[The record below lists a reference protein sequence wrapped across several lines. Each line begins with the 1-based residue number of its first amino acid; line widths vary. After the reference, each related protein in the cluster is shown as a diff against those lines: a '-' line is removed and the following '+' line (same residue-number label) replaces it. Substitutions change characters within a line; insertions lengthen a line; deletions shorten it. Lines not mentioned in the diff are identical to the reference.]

1 MGRGGPRGKFG
12 RSCPGFGFDGS
23 AWRMAR
29 RGREGSALSRADT
42 AKRPRSTAAKCLQD
56 ALCRRT
62 LIRGRVGS
70 FLFDP
75 DEIARIFFGDN
86 SLFNQKAPD

>member
-1 MGRGGPRGKFG
+1 MDRTWADRLGEWRGAGGKG
-12 RSCPGFGFDGS
+12 
-23 AWRMAR
+23 AR
-29 RGREGSALSRADT
+29 FLADT